1 MWGGKCQDNSS
12 EAYIPTNWNLKTSA
26 PSNFRSFL
34 KQTSYCES
42 AFLIVRCYFL
52 DIWAFG
58 GLERSV
64 TRLLRNPIF
73 SCQHQKDQKSKNKCR
88 ANTYKISGRR
98 TFSTLILWS
107 CFHWQ
112 FLSNLQPI
120 SLSLSLSFI
129 QILKAIKVFEFLN
142 ILKLKSNRKILKKEG
157 GKAVYGQW
165 RQAALVIWRFM
176 PS

>member
-58 GLERSV
+58 GLKRSV

-73 SCQHQKDQKSKNKCR
+73 SCQHQKDQKAKTSAGLIHTK
-88 ANTYKISGRR
+88 SQGEGHFQHW
-98 TFSTLILWS
+98 FSEHVSIDNSSLT
-107 CFHWQ
+107 
-112 FLSNLQPI
+112 SNP
-120 SLSLSLSFI
+120 SLCLCLFN
-129 QILKAIKVFEFLN
+129 QTLKAIKVFEFLN